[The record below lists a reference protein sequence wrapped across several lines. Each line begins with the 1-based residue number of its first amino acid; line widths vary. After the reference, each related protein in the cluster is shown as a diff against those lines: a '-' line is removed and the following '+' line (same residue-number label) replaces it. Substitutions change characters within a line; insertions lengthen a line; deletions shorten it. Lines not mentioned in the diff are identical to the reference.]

1 MTLRLIAFSLC
12 AIASLGVNAADSY
25 SVAWDAPE
33 FTTVT
38 GFFTLPKLPIS
49 DGGSFVGPGLHTS
62 NGVLQV
68 VLDSRYNQLWLGND
82 PLAPQGLHQSIL
94 IVPTGPEF
102 RGTPGIPWGPGFNVS
117 AGEDMKFLFNNTG
130 AGRWVVEVGWAT
142 GGGAHGV
149 FDLGDSVLNSAVL
162 TAELNDIP
170 FDFGP
175 INYCNVTLTATTP
188 ASEWCDKI
196 RQVGDYVS

>member
-1 MTLRLIAFSLC
+1 MALRLIAFSLC

-68 VLDSRYNQLWLGND
+68 VLDSRYNQLWLG
-82 PLAPQGLHQSIL
+82 
-94 IVPTGPEF
+94 PEF

-162 TAELNDIP
+162 TAEVSFLRS
-170 FDFGP
+170 FRHQ
-175 INYCNVTLTATTP
+175 
-188 ASEWCDKI
+188 WCDLC
-196 RQVGDYVS
+196 VGT

>member
-1 MTLRLIAFSLC
+1 MALRLIALSLC

-49 DGGSFVGPGLHTS
+49 DGGSSPPF
-62 NGVLQV
+62 
-68 VLDSRYNQLWLGND
+68 
-82 PLAPQGLHQSIL
+82 IL

-117 AGEDMKFLFNNTG
+117 AGEDMKFLFNNVSASVLPMGATVHNMVRKQTG

-149 FDLGDSVLNSAVL
+149 FDLGDSVLN
-162 TAELNDIP
+162 
-170 FDFGP
+170 
-175 INYCNVTLTATTP
+175 
-188 ASEWCDKI
+188 
-196 RQVGDYVS
+196 RQVISDFRMIPTKLTVLIDV